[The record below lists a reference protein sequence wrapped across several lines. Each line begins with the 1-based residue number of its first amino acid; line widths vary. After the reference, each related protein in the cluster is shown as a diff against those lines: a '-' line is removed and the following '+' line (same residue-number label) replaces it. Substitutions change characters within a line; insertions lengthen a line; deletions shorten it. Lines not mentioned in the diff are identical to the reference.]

1 MHSVASLNNIY
12 LASNEAFFYN
22 FHMVKKLFL
31 ITLFISTTFT
41 SFQAKA
47 DMDPRVKIV
56 ALNAGYGTVGG
67 ALLGTAAMAFGSS
80 GRSVAIGASLGLYAG
95 LIFGGYIVGSHEY
108 RKNNRMQPSQENYY
122 YPDTN
127 DSPYQDSRF
136 QGGGYNYQGS
146 INQDGFSLEGPAEIG
161 FKQERPG
168 QDFYVNLLNYQF

>member
-1 MHSVASLNNIY
+1 MNNNY
-12 LASNEAFFYN
+12 LASNKAIFYN
-22 FHMVKKLFL
+22 FHMIKKIFL
-31 ITLFISTTFT
+31 ITLLISTTFT

-80 GRSVAIGASLGLYAG
+80 TRSVAIGASLGLYLG

-108 RKNNRMQPSQENYY
+108 RKQQMQRPGGQENYY

-127 DSPYQDSRF
+127 DSPYQDSYN
-136 QGGGYNYQGS
+136 QNGGGYNYQGS
-146 INQDGFSLEGPAEIG
+146 IEESLKGPAEIG
-161 FKQERPG
+161 FKQPKQG
-168 QDFYVNLLNYQF
+168 QDIYVNLLNYQF